1 MKGSDKKKFK
11 SDIRKRFPYF
21 TDPDVDQDLLNDL
34 IPNKE
39 ELIVTKIETHNGEYV
54 LLYQQKQKN
63 TTLFFELEKEKTIFP
78 TLFTLWQ
85 CPSMLP
91 TMTTCAPVVQK
102 LANGADLML
111 PGIIINDSL
120 GTKAYGDGKI
130 KKDDIMSVN
139 LDNNKACVAVGTSAL
154 SSEDMYMSGKR
165 GKALKILHCFGDHLW
180 IHFGKLELPELGV
193 PENILEFLNKK
204 LEEVSDSSNIS
215 DDDDDE
221 AADDENVE
229 EASNEPNEEN
239 KIEELGQG
247 ADQSVDNAVDEIQGK
262 IFIFT

>member
-1 MKGSDKKKFK
+1 
-11 SDIRKRFPYF
+11 
-21 TDPDVDQDLLNDL
+21 
-34 IPNKE
+34 
-39 ELIVTKIETHNGEYV
+39 
-54 LLYQQKQKN
+54 
-63 TTLFFELEKEKTIFP
+63 
-78 TLFTLWQ
+78 
-85 CPSMLP
+85 
-91 TMTTCAPVVQK
+91 
-102 LANGADLML
+102 ML
-111 PGIIINDSL
+111 PGIIINESL

-193 PENILEFLNKK
+193 PENILEFLNEK
-204 LEEVSDSSNIS
+204 LEEVGDSDIS
-215 DDDDDE
+215 DDEDE

-239 KIEELGQG
+239 KIEESAQE
-247 ADQSVDNAVDEIQGK
+247 ASDEIQGMYL
-262 IFIFT
+262 